1 MQDESILIKGIL
13 PMTTVDYKGRIASTI
28 FLQGCNFRCPFCHN
42 PELVAISDANVPD
55 STLLK
60 PDDVI
65 SFLKEHKDWVDAVC
79 ISGGEPTIHKG
90 LPAFIAR
97 LKKAGFSVKIQ
108 TNGTNPDML
117 KKLIDEKLLDY
128 ISMDIKAPIEKYEL
142 FAGAKLNKENIKKS
156 ASLIMAS
163 GIEYSF
169 HTTVSPELNLLD
181 IEQIGIWL
189 KGAKTY
195 YLQQFRPEKTL
206 DPEYEKKLP
215 HTPAELN
222 EMADSARPYFEK
234 VILEGV

>member
-1 MQDESILIKGIL
+1 MQDETILIKGIL
-13 PMTTVDYKGRIASTI
+13 PMTTVDYKGKVASTI

-42 PELVAISDANVPD
+42 PELVAISDKDVMD

-60 PDDVI
+60 PAEVI
-65 SFLKEHKDWVDAVC
+65 SYLKEHKEWVDAVC

-90 LPAFIAR
+90 LPAFISH
-97 LKKAGFSVKIQ
+97 LKKAGFFVKIQ
-108 TNGTNPDML
+108 TNGTNPNML

-142 FAGAKLNKENIKKS
+142 FAGAKLNKESIKES
-156 ASLIMAS
+156 AALIMAS

-169 HTTVSPELNLLD
+169 HTTVSPELNCSD
-181 IEQIGIWL
+181 IKQIGLWL
-189 KGAKTY
+189 NGAKTF

-206 DPEYEKKLP
+206 DPEYEKKTP
-215 HTPAELN
+215 HTIHELN
-222 EMADSARPYFEK
+222 EMADSARAYFGK

>member
-1 MQDESILIKGIL
+1 MQDELLPIKGIL
-13 PMTTVDYKGRIASTI
+13 PMTTVDYKGKIASTI

-42 PELVAISDANVPD
+42 PELVLISDAGATD

-60 PDDVI
+60 PDEVI
-65 SFLKEHKDWVDAVC
+65 YFLKENKEWVDAVC

-90 LPAFIAR
+90 LPEFISQ

-108 TNGTNPDML
+108 TNGTNPKML

-142 FAGAKLNKENIKKS
+142 FAGAKLNKESIKES
-156 ASLIMAS
+156 AALIMAS

-169 HTTVSPELNLLD
+169 HTTVSPELNLSD
-181 IEQIGIWL
+181 IKQIGIWL
-189 KGAKTY
+189 SGAKTY

-206 DPEYEKKLP
+206 DPEYGKKIP
-215 HTPAELN
+215 RSTEELN
-222 EMADSARPYFEK
+222 EMADSARPHFGK